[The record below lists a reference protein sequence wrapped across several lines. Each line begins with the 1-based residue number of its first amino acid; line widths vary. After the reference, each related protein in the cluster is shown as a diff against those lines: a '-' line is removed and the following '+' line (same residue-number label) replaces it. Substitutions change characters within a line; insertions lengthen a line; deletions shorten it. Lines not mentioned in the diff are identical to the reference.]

1 MLKDEKDNTCFLR
14 SLFHLTFSQKFS
26 QKLIILQTP
35 MFSINGIH
43 HKKHSAFFAKI
54 FETNVRLIDLFLLP
68 KPFYFVAVNFA

>member
-1 MLKDEKDNTCFLR
+1 
-14 SLFHLTFSQKFS
+14 
-26 QKLIILQTP
+26 